1 MDSAYVIKPIPEVWS
16 QLVHLNVRYKVLLCL
31 SDRCNKAV
39 SARGLAEYIRK
50 YHDVKPAIRHQIERY
65 AKEFRYDYDYATI
78 PIPENGLAPQLII
91 PIVDGYQCKE
101 CSYITQSD
109 QYIRRHVNKDHEKK
123 RVTIDEICTRAD
135 EEYQRR
141 QITVPDV
148 GEVDNNPVD
157 GEGPDEEVP
166 AWVSASDPIAQE
178 IRAWEIVKQEYRV
191 TLLATVPADE
201 WDPWLR
207 FTGWNAVLQQS
218 KHDLVKTHAFSEVA
232 KPEEPQLCRLMT
244 AWGRI
249 LERCLDTLA
258 SVDHKDAL
266 KWWKSPKN
274 EVAHQHPFELHQN
287 SKSVDRC
294 SEDWQRFICYAM
306 RTAPEEEGGETET
319 GVTFISSQWKC
330 INRIRK
336 WMKEN
341 EDPDEPTPENDP
353 LASMLMC
360 LCMLVLMQ
368 DTSRIPLLTVVV
380 VNEVHAHDG
389 THIVDRAVDYVGGGS
404 SIGGVARIKVTGQT

>member
-1 MDSAYVIKPIPEVWS
+1 MNSAYEVRPIPEVWS
-16 QLVHLNVRYKVLLCL
+16 DIVHLNVKYKVLLCL

-39 SARGLAEYIRK
+39 SARGLVEHIRR
-50 YHDVKPAIRHQIERY
+50 YHDVKPAIRRQIERY
-65 AKEFRYDYDYATI
+65 TKEFKHDYNYATI
-78 PIPENGLAPQLII
+78 PIPENGLAPQPII
-91 PIVDGYQCKE
+91 PIVDGYQCRE

-109 QYIRRHVNKDHEKK
+109 QYIRRHANKDHEKK
-123 RVTIDEICTRAD
+123 RTTIDEICTRVRLQTWFRDGKERYWVVDESKQAD

-178 IRAWEIVKQEYRV
+178 IRAWEIAKQEHRA

-207 FTGWNAVLQQS
+207 FTGWNTVLQQS

-232 KPEEPQLCRLMT
+232 KPEEPQLCRLMA

-306 RTAPEEEGGETET
+306 RTAPEEEGGET
-319 GVTFISSQWKC
+319 GK
-330 INRIRK
+330 
-336 WMKEN
+336 
-341 EDPDEPTPENDP
+341 
-353 LASMLMC
+353 
-360 LCMLVLMQ
+360 
-368 DTSRIPLLTVVV
+368 
-380 VNEVHAHDG
+380 
-389 THIVDRAVDYVGGGS
+389 
-404 SIGGVARIKVTGQT
+404 